1 MVTHNNKLEIFE
13 RFEVD
18 KNLPKHKD
26 GIATDLTNSDIRIGQ
41 GLTGSFISSG
51 NIMNFG
57 TITTMAGTTG
67 SFGITN
73 GYIDGNGI
81 IYPSVIQ
88 RLRTFRDWKVVKWFN
103 KKKEDF
109 KIKTEEKR
117 KTMTIIDFFS
127 SLATSLNDL
136 TALTDIAVHYETA
149 IANAMKAG
157 QIALADQLKDRL
169 VPAKT
174 EAQLVVYGLN
184 KYLSE
189 EQVVEFYAKAKKD
202 RNLKLTWIKNFVKP
216 IPSKI
221 LDLKSQL
228 DETFVFDNYCILHY
242 DPNNDATNLTNQ
254 EKKEEE
260 ERRAKD
266 PILFG
271 VIAKSR
277 RLYYIGDWIDEY
289 CNLTLDV
296 VMETVGDR
304 VSEINNETVKTFI
317 DRGFQKEVRNKISK
331 PPTIDPEKV
340 IVKEPVMIREDQSK
354 EKKLVKKKTKKLR

>member
-1 MVTHNNKLEIFE
+1 
-13 RFEVD
+13 
-18 KNLPKHKD
+18 
-26 GIATDLTNSDIRIGQ
+26 
-41 GLTGSFISSG
+41 
-51 NIMNFG
+51 
-57 TITTMAGTTG
+57 
-67 SFGITN
+67 
-73 GYIDGNGI
+73 
-81 IYPSVIQ
+81 
-88 RLRTFRDWKVVKWFN
+88 
-103 KKKEDF
+103 
-109 KIKTEEKR
+109 
-117 KTMTIIDFFS
+117 MTIINFFS

-136 TALTDIAVHYETA
+136 TSLTDIAVHYETA
-149 IANAMKAG
+149 IANATKAG

-169 VPAKT
+169 IPAKS
-174 EAQLVVYGLN
+174 EAQLIVYGLN
-184 KYLSE
+184 KYISE
-189 EQVVEFYAKAKKD
+189 EQVIEFYAKAQKD
-202 RNLKLTWIKNFVKP
+202 RNLKLTWIKNFIKP

-221 LDLKSQL
+221 LDLKSKL

-242 DPNNDATNLTNQ
+242 DPNNDATNLTNK

-296 VMETVGDR
+296 VMDTVGDR

-317 DRGFQKEVRNKISK
+317 DRGFQKEVRNKI
-331 PPTIDPEKV
+331 PQPTDPNKV
-340 IVKEPVMIREDQSK
+340 IVKPPVMIREDQSK